1 MGMGVMVERLARSA
15 YNGAFCENRPTRQ
28 RSMVFCFWARCMD
41 GGPHLC
47 FCRLPG
53 MRLFAPISNF
63 FRDNYPSSERLGVP
77 VARWR
82 QSIYRT
88 VFESNSEIGKRF
100 ERRLTLAIILSLC
113 VVIAH
118 SIPSIAGD
126 WRLYYLLRALEWMFT
141 LGFTV
146 EYVLRLISVRHPL
159 RYALSFYGVVDLLSI
174 VPTYLAIFFLEA
186 HFLSAVRA
194 LRLVRT
200 FHIFPIFRNF
210 LEEYLMLGQALKAS
224 ARKIFVFLSVVA
236 LIVFVMGTLI
246 YVIEGPEHGFTSVP
260 IGIYWAISTVTTVG
274 YGDVTPSTPI
284 GRIFASIMMLL
295 GWGVLAV
302 PTGIVGAELSR
313 SVGTKAR
320 LKGVDCEVCGLGR
333 HEDDSRYCRR
343 CGSRLVLAG
352 VDRAARPAAAA
363 NPHKVAEAEAA
374 EMAG

>member
-1 MGMGVMVERLARSA
+1 
-15 YNGAFCENRPTRQ
+15 
-28 RSMVFCFWARCMD
+28 
-41 GGPHLC
+41 
-47 FCRLPG
+47 
-53 MRLFAPISNF
+53 MRFFASIPDF

-88 VFESNSEIGKRF
+88 VFETNTEMGKRF
-100 ERRLTLAIILSLC
+100 ERRLMLAIVLSLC

-118 SIPSIAGD
+118 SIPSIAQD

-141 LGFTV
+141 IGFTV

-159 RYALSFYGVVDLLSI
+159 RYALSFYGLVDLLSI
-174 VPTYLAIFFLEA
+174 VPTYLGMFFPEA
-186 HFLSAVRA
+186 HFLAAVRA

-200 FHIFPIFRNF
+200 FHIFPIFRHF
-210 LEEYLMLGQALKAS
+210 LDEYLMLGQALKAS

-236 LIVFVMGTLI
+236 LIVFVMGTLM
-246 YVIEGPEHGFTSVP
+246 YVIEGPEQGFTSVP

-274 YGDVTPSTPI
+274 YGDVTPSTSI

-313 SVGTKAR
+313 SVGTKAQ
-320 LKGVDCEVCGLGR
+320 LKGVDCDVCGLGR
-333 HEDDSRYCRR
+333 HEVDSRYCRR
-343 CGSRLVLAG
+343 CGSRLVLPG
-352 VDRAARPAAAA
+352 STRASQTDGAAKPAAKAQQVPPADIEIQPQPAVAKTAA
-363 NPHKVAEAEAA
+363 DPQDTAQTV
-374 EMAG
+374 

>member
-1 MGMGVMVERLARSA
+1 
-15 YNGAFCENRPTRQ
+15 
-28 RSMVFCFWARCMD
+28 
-41 GGPHLC
+41 
-47 FCRLPG
+47 
-53 MRLFAPISNF
+53 MRLFASISEF

-88 VFESNSEIGKRF
+88 VFETNTEMGKRF

-126 WRLYYLLRALEWMFT
+126 WRFYYLLRALEWIFT
-141 LGFTV
+141 IGFTV

-159 RYALSFYGVVDLLSI
+159 RYALSFYGLVDLLSI
-174 VPTYLAIFFLEA
+174 VPTYLGIFYPQA
-186 HFLSAVRA
+186 HFLAAVRA

-210 LEEYLMLGQALKAS
+210 LNEYLMLGQALKAS
-224 ARKIFVFLSVVA
+224 GRKIFVFLSVVA
-236 LIVFVMGTLI
+236 LIVFVMGALI
-246 YVIEGPEHGFTSVP
+246 FVIEGPEHGFTSVP
-260 IGIYWAISTVTTVG
+260 MGIYWAISTVTTVG
-274 YGDVTPSTPI
+274 YGDLTASTPL

-313 SVGTKAR
+313 NVGTKAR
-320 LKGVDCEVCGLGR
+320 LKGVDCDACGLER

-343 CGSRLVLAG
+343 CGARLVLPGMA
-352 VDRAARPAAAA
+352 RAQTSSNAPATVPATALSPEAPADNAMGEAAAA
-363 NPHKVAEAEAA
+363 ST
-374 EMAG
+374 G

>member
-1 MGMGVMVERLARSA
+1 MRFLAS
-15 YNGAFCENRPTRQ
+15 
-28 RSMVFCFWARCMD
+28 
-41 GGPHLC
+41 
-47 FCRLPG
+47 
-53 MRLFAPISNF
+53 ISEF

-88 VFESNSEIGKRF
+88 VFESNTEIGKRF
-100 ERRLTLAIILSLC
+100 ERRLTLAIIVSLC

-141 LGFTV
+141 IGFTA

-159 RYALSFYGVVDLLSI
+159 RYALSFYGLVDLLSI
-174 VPTYLAIFFLEA
+174 VPTYLGIFFPEA
-186 HFLSAVRA
+186 HFLAALRA

-200 FHIFPIFRNF
+200 FHIFPVLRQF
-210 LEEYLMLGQALKAS
+210 LDEYLMLGQALKAS

-236 LIVFVMGTLI
+236 LIVFVMGTLMF
-246 YVIEGPEHGFTSVP
+246 VIEGPQHGFSSVP

-274 YGDVTPSTPI
+274 YGDVTPATAV

-320 LKGVDCEVCGLGR
+320 LKGVECEVCGLGR

-343 CGSRLVLAG
+343 CGSRLALAG
-352 VDRAARPAAAA
+352 ATRPAAPAMPTTSGTPAA
-363 NPHKVAEAEAA
+363 AHAPSPPSSPHAAATAGHGAETTTQTS
-374 EMAG
+374 

>member
-1 MGMGVMVERLARSA
+1 
-15 YNGAFCENRPTRQ
+15 
-28 RSMVFCFWARCMD
+28 
-41 GGPHLC
+41 
-47 FCRLPG
+47 
-53 MRLFAPISNF
+53 MRLFASIPEF

-88 VFESNSEIGKRF
+88 VFESNTEMGKRF

-113 VVIAH
+113 VVSAH
-118 SIPSIAGD
+118 SIPSIAQD
-126 WRLYYLLRALEWMFT
+126 WRLYYLLRALEWVFT

-146 EYVLRLISVRHPL
+146 EYALRLISVRHPL
-159 RYALSFYGVVDLLSI
+159 RYALSFYGLVDLLAI
-174 VPTYLAIFFLEA
+174 VPTYLGIFFPEA
-186 HFLSAVRA
+186 HFLVAVRA

-200 FHIFPIFRNF
+200 FHVFPVLRNF
-210 LEEYLMLGQALKAS
+210 LDEYLMLGQALKAS

-236 LIVFVMGTLI
+236 LIVFVMGTLM

-260 IGIYWAISTVTTVG
+260 LGIYWAISTVTTVG
-274 YGDVTPSTPI
+274 YGDVTPSTAI

-313 SVGTKAR
+313 SAGTKAR
-320 LKGVDCEVCGLGR
+320 LKGVDCEVCGLAR

-343 CGSRLVLAG
+343 CGSRLQLPG
-352 VDRAARPAAAA
+352 AARAGATPTAPATAAQPAGAAAPA
-363 NPHKVAEAEAA
+363 PSRQDKASATEAETA
-374 EMAG
+374 